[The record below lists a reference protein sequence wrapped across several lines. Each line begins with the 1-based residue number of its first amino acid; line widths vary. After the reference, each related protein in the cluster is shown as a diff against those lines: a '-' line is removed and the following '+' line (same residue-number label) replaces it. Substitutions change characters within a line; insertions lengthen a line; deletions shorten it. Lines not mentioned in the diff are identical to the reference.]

1 VQLSLQEFNR
11 LLLEAVDEGLSTLG
25 ESSKQAIYF
34 HLEKRFDIKKQEIP
48 EKIEV
53 FASAIEKIFGLG
65 ANFLEILIMKR
76 LYEKLGRS
84 FRFYGDEGFT
94 FTEYVTAA
102 RRSFV
107 EKRKSK
113 KTAEGLVQYEE
124 MAAEP

>member
-1 VQLSLQEFNR
+1 MSLQEFNR